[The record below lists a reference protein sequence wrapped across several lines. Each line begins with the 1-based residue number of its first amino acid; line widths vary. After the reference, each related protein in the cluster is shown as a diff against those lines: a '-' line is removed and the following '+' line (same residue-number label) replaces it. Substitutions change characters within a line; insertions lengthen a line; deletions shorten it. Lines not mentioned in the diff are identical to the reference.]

1 MDLLEFHKS
10 KEERNAIMSQ
20 DKEILAH
27 LARWGGGSPAGLHVS
42 RNTVAKVA
50 AATKRLLSPLVWEML
65 SKVEFHQQIFP
76 TSTAKSVPIIP
87 DFNYI
92 H

>member
-1 MDLLEFHKS
+1 MPSCHKTRKFWLIS
-10 KEERNAIMSQ
+10 
-20 DKEILAH
+20 H
-27 LARWGGGSPAGLHVS
+27 GGGGGRPAGLHVS

>member
-27 LARWGGGSPAGLHVS
+27 LARWGGEPSWATCVTQHRCKSGGRYQAVVVAVS
-42 RNTVAKVA
+42 LGDAV
-50 AATKRLLSPLVWEML
+50 
-65 SKVEFHQQIFP
+65 
-76 TSTAKSVPIIP
+76 
-87 DFNYI
+87 
-92 H
+92 